1 MQSIANL
8 AHELK
13 LTYIRDCAEDA
24 IRQARHLKQ
33 DPAAFLENLLTLEME
48 RRAGNGV
55 TRRIKEA
62 KFPMK
67 KYLVDFDKKKYDPQF
82 MPKFEELETLDFI
95 ENKENI
101 ILIGTPG
108 AGKTHYAIALG
119 IAACMQGKSVL
130 FSSVPN
136 LVVEMR
142 EAMNQM
148 QLSVLRRR
156 FERFNLVILDE
167 LGYVSFDKSGCE
179 MLFNLLSNRYGKGS
193 VIVTTNLSFD
203 RWENVFTD
211 PVLTGAMIDRLAH
224 RAHVLDITREHGG
237 RFEETIVWL
246 SNKSGKTGQAQQ
258 SLETQ
263 ATLEENRDD

>member
-1 MQSIANL
+1 MQQSITNL

-33 DPAAFLENLLTLEME
+33 DHAVFLEYLLSQEAE
-48 RRAGNGV
+48 RRAGNGI

-62 KFPMK
+62 KFPIK
-67 KYLVDFDKKKYDPQF
+67 KYLVDFDKSKYDPQF
-82 MPKFEELETLDFI
+82 SPKFEELETLDFI

-119 IAACMQGKSVL
+119 ISACMQGKSVL
-130 FSSVPN
+130 FASVPN
-136 LVVEMR
+136 LVVELR
-142 EAMNQM
+142 EALNQQ
-148 QLSVLRRR
+148 QLSVMRRR

-179 MLFNLLSNRYGKGS
+179 MLFNLLSNRHGKGS
-193 VIVTTNLSFD
+193 IIITTNLTFEK
-203 RWENVFTD
+203 WENVFAD

-224 RAHVLDITREHGG
+224 KAHVLDITREHGG
-237 RFEETIVWL
+237 RFEETIAWL
-246 SNKSGKTGQAQQ
+246 SNKTEYSAAQS
-258 SLETQ
+258 SLCQGFQET
-263 ATLEENRDD
+263 

>member
-1 MQSIANL
+1 MQSIASL

-33 DPAAFLENLLTLEME
+33 DYAAFLEGLLTQESE
-48 RRAGNGV
+48 RRAGNGI

-62 KFPMK
+62 RFPIK
-67 KYLVDFDKKKYDPQF
+67 KYLVDFDKRKYDPQF
-82 MPKFEELETLDFI
+82 TPKFEELETLDFI
-95 ENKENI
+95 DNKENI

-130 FSSVPN
+130 FASVPN
-136 LVVEMR
+136 LVVELR
-142 EAMNQM
+142 EALNQQ
-148 QLSVLRRR
+148 QLSVMRRR
-156 FERFNLVILDE
+156 FERFSLVILDE

-179 MLFNLLSNRYGKGS
+179 MLFNLLSNRHGKGS
-193 VIVTTNLSFD
+193 IVITTNLAFD
-203 RWENVFTD
+203 KWENVFTD

-224 RAHVLDITREHGG
+224 KAHVLDITREQGG
-237 RFEETIVWL
+237 RFEETIAWL
-246 SNKSGKTGQAQQ
+246 TNKSSNQPLQ
-258 SLETQ
+258 SHEF
-263 ATLEENRDD
+263 EEVQDTSHP

>member
-1 MQSIANL
+1 MQSISDL

-55 TRRIKEA
+55 ARRIKEA
-62 KFPMK
+62 KFPIK
-67 KYLVDFDKKKYDPQF
+67 KYLVDFDRRKYDPQF
-82 MPKFEELETLDFI
+82 IPKFEELETLDFI
-95 ENKENI
+95 ESKENI

-119 IAACMQGKSVL
+119 ISACMQGKSVL
-130 FSSVPN
+130 FASVPN
-136 LVVEMR
+136 LVVELR
-142 EAMNQM
+142 EAMNQL

-156 FERFNLVILDE
+156 FERFSLVILDE
-167 LGYVSFDKSGCE
+167 LGDVSFDKSGCE
-179 MLFNLLSNRYGKGS
+179 MLFNHLSNRHGKGS
-193 VIVTTNLSFD
+193 VIVTTNLAFD
-203 RWENVFTD
+203 RWENVFAD

-237 RFEETIVWL
+237 RFEETIAWL
-246 SNKSGKTGQAQQ
+246 SNKAGVQEGQALQ
-258 SLETQ
+258 SQELQTVQ
-263 ATLEENRDD
+263 

>member
-1 MQSIANL
+1 MQSITNL

-33 DPAAFLENLLTLEME
+33 DPAVFLESLLTLEME

-55 TRRIKEA
+55 ARRIKEA
-62 KFPMK
+62 RFPMK
-67 KYLVDFDKKKYDPQF
+67 KYLTDFNKRKYDPQF

-119 IAACMQGKSVL
+119 ISACMQGKSVL

-136 LVVEMR
+136 LVVELR
-142 EAMNQM
+142 EAMNQL

-156 FERFNLVILDE
+156 FERFSLVILDE

-237 RFEETIVWL
+237 RFEETLAWL
-246 SNKSGKTGQAQQ
+246 SNKDGDQTGSTRQLQ
-258 SLETQ
+258 
-263 ATLEENRDD
+263 EEAPIS